1 MAYGKKY
8 DIDYKSM
15 ANENFTLEFWVD
27 GWAGSST
34 EINLGS
40 SGPEIKYETSG
51 QEKFTYILA
60 SSLEIPFIVEDVGMQ
75 DFITDLQD
83 GTFKEK
89 DVYVHLFNSR
99 DTVRP
104 LWSGFLL
111 MDLSAKQDVSF
122 PYEVKL
128 TAIDGL
134 SILKDRPFVRDTN
147 TSTGAAVTFPYEQED
162 VYWNNYDDIVDWIE
176 IILLKTGSAQSA
188 QGLSTNYTFKTS
200 VNWYNS
206 TMPSATQADD
216 PLRWTQ
222 CKMNTVYDRDE
233 NGKYTPQSTYEV
245 LEALCKTWGMRCV
258 YWHHTFHFVQIAE
271 YEANESGTTGSQ
283 INIPT
288 REYYYNGGVRLDQ
301 AGIGESNFG
310 LYDLQFENVTNVN
323 NAGLQKLAG
332 TQYDNYAPIK
342 KIITDFSVL
351 ADENRFFGFPALDQT
366 TDTGDLIASS
376 QISTYT
382 DAADNS
388 GWFCQIPLNFSNISS
403 ELVLGGG
410 SFPRP
415 LDMKLC
421 FSIRAREAGTTPY
434 TKMLNESGSTLSWVA
449 YTAPT
454 GSNGVPDDMIN
465 ANVTNIDIGTSQ
477 RIIWDSTGYTNG
489 VIPTDAAFTGDW
501 EFEFFT
507 YTQGAA
513 TTINYHGELRSPIN
527 GNWEVKRA
535 GTANTTFDYSDV
547 YDTNN
552 HFMGIFAQVTGG
564 AIGATSTLS
573 EFTTAASDSYSRD
586 ITGLYWG
593 DSPLIDNPSAL
604 RVWNGSAFVK
614 ANAAGKWGKG
624 TVSGTTNFTVLLANE
639 IMKCQDSA
647 SYRMNVTSA
656 LSETDKET
664 SGYLKM
670 INPIGRLKDVNSEK
684 YVFLSGTYST
694 LRDEWNGVWF
704 QQTYNSGLSITENQE
719 QNNGLSSGNII
730 GGGNQG
736 SSLGQGSQQMVMPW
750 GATQISSRIAAG
762 AVTTLNIT
770 PVGDTVIFANDIIYV
785 TDNKSQQRISF
796 TVASDVG
803 STDTTIT
810 VVSKTITNDIRE
822 GAGVGI
828 DNENLFEQ
836 YQRKTQGTI
845 AGMPVTSTAI
855 GKYEYRGGVYY
866 MVGVDT
872 TYVKVLPRDFVIND
886 DGSNEALEFKD
897 GTNTGLTVGDS
908 NQEMIATV
916 NIPSGTTATEVR
928 IWSSSTARTVE
939 VYEAGISTNGI
950 GLAIGTG
957 TADGNPI
964 SITATAATSYNYLVI
979 LVKVTNTSNR
989 VYGGLVTLTQH

>member
-8 DIDYKSM
+8 EIDYKSM

-40 SGPEIKYETSG
+40 SGPEIKYETTS

-60 SSLEIPFIVEDVGMQ
+60 SSLDIPFIVEDIGMQ

-288 REYYYNGGVRLDQ
+288 RVYYYNGGVRLDQ

-454 GSNGVPDDMIN
+454 SSNGVPDDMIN

-614 ANAAGKWGKG
+614 ANPAGQWGKG

-670 INPIGRLKDVNSEK
+670 VNPIGRLKDVNSQK

-704 QQTYNSGLSITENQE
+704 QHTYNSGLSITENQE
-719 QNNGLSSGNII
+719 QNYGLSSGNII

-785 TDNKSQQRISF
+785 TDNKSQQKISF

-950 GLAIGTG
+950 GSAIGTG

-989 VYGGLVTLTQH
+989 VYGGLVTLTQN

>member
-1 MAYGKKY
+1 
-8 DIDYKSM
+8 
-15 ANENFTLEFWVD
+15 
-27 GWAGSST
+27 
-34 EINLGS
+34 
-40 SGPEIKYETSG
+40 
-51 QEKFTYILA
+51 
-60 SSLEIPFIVEDVGMQ
+60 
-75 DFITDLQD
+75 
-83 GTFKEK
+83 EK

-99 DTVRP
+99 DTLRP

-111 MDLSAKQDVSF
+111 MDLAAKEDVSF

-134 SILKDRPFVRDTN
+134 SILKDKPFVRDTN
-147 TSTGAAVTFPYEQED
+147 TSTGAAVTFPYEKED

-176 IILLKTGSAQSA
+176 IILLKTGAAQSA

-271 YEANESGTTGSQ
+271 YEANESGTTASQ

-351 ADENRFFGFPALDQT
+351 ADENRFFGFPAMDQT
-366 TDTGDLIASS
+366 TNTGNLIASS
-376 QISTYT
+376 EISTYT

-415 LDMKLC
+415 LNMKLC

-454 GSNGVPDDMIN
+454 SSNGVPDDMIN

-547 YDTNN
+547 YDMNN
-552 HFMGIFAQVTGG
+552 DFMGIFAQVTGG

-573 EFTTAASDSYSRD
+573 EFTTATSDSYSRD

-670 INPIGRLKDVNSEK
+670 VNPIGRLKDVNSQK

-694 LRDEWNGVWF
+694 LRDQWNGVWF

-719 QNNGLSSGNII
+719 QNYGLSSGNII

-736 SSLGQGSQQMVMPW
+736 SSLGQGSQQMIMPW
-750 GATQISSRIAAG
+750 GATQISSRVAAG
-762 AVTTLNIT
+762 AVTLLNIT

-796 TVASDVG
+796 TVASDVS
-803 STDTTIT
+803 STDTRIP

-855 GKYEYRGGVYY
+855 GKYEFTGGLYY

-916 NIPSGTTATEVR
+916 
-928 IWSSSTARTVE
+928 
-939 VYEAGISTNGI
+939 
-950 GLAIGTG
+950 
-957 TADGNPI
+957 
-964 SITATAATSYNYLVI
+964 
-979 LVKVTNTSNR
+979 
-989 VYGGLVTLTQH
+989 